1 MATPILTKKLD
12 PVLSCHQGLSVEEI
26 VYDCL
31 EKAKALVQVSL
42 TYECTDFDSPLPRA
56 YLALLDDI
64 LELGLKHAGSAI
76 DVLPGRCR
84 SFTQSGE
91 VNASDE
97 LVNEVL

>member
-1 MATPILTKKLD
+1 MATPILTKNLD

-42 TYECTDFDSPLPRA
+42 AYECTDFDSPLPRA

-84 SFTQSGE
+84 NFTQSGE
-91 VNASDE
+91 ANSSDE
-97 LVNEVL
+97 